1 MCLKTA
7 DVHFVRME
15 KMSGGIVSIV
25 IKGDVAA
32 VTSGIASGVE
42 AAKRLG
48 GYRRHTII
56 ARVDHQTEE
65 LLYRGKLIR
74 ENAELKKSA
83 AKDIAQEKDD
93 EGEDVRQNQNIV
105 AEAVQSSET
114 PEGPAVSDPVEE
126 SKLVSMELHEEA
138 LVAMSVPELRRLARQ
153 INIKTMDKDTIKRA
167 RKADLIMNIL
177 SGYKER
183 EE

>member
-1 MCLKTA
+1 MISAGIIDTFGFVAIVEALDMCLKTA

-74 ENAELKKSA
+74 ENVELKKSA
-83 AKDIAQEKDD
+83 AKDI
-93 EGEDVRQNQNIV
+93 
-105 AEAVQSSET
+105 AVQSSET